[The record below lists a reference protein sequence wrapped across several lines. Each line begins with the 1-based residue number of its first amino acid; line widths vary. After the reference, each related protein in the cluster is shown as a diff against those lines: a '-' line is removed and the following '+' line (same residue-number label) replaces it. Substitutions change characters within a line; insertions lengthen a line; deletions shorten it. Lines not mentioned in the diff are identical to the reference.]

1 MLECSLARE
10 ESGDMGRMYG
20 KGHRLAFAWGVLGER
35 VGVSASVLSS
45 ALAHSNHVFLGR
57 SS

>member
-10 ESGDMGRMYG
+10 ESGDMGRMYYR
-20 KGHRLAFAWGVLGER
+20 HRLAFVWGVLGER
-35 VGVSASVLSS
+35 VGVSASVLSN